1 MSFSP
6 NPTHPVAAGTASAR
20 PAVTSPIIDCEPPVR
35 APSHQPSPHPVQ
47 HAATLRPRTPRQPR
61 PAAVAGEV
69 PVPQAAVL
77 FADATL
83 RRVLEVVDRRRPA
96 TQLRGLLAPSLI
108 DTAQTL
114 ARVPQT
120 GGAAV
125 LRRIRLRSVGCPAAQ
140 DNPEEVRAAEV
151 FATYTRGSRVRAIA
165 ARVEM
170 VAGRW
175 QVVALQIG

>member
-6 NPTHPVAAGTASAR
+6 NPTHPVAANTR
-20 PAVTSPIIDCEPPVR
+20 RAVTSPIIDCEPPVR
-35 APSHQPSPHPVQ
+35 GPSHHPAPHPAQ
-47 HAATLRPRTPRQPR
+47 HAATLRPRTTRQPR

-83 RRVLEVVDRRRPA
+83 RRVLEVADRRRPA

-140 DNPEEVRAAEV
+140 DNSEEVAAAEV
-151 FATYTRGSRVRAIA
+151 FATYTRGPRVRAIA
-165 ARVEM
+165 ARVEL